1 MFEFEENSLSK
12 LEKRNDDNFDLNLG
26 LAVSNSIKKSPGN
39 QILPPTE
46 IQVKIRDK
54 MQEYLQ
60 KFKS

>member
-12 LEKRNDDNFDLNLG
+12 LEKRRDDNFDLNLG
-26 LAVSNSIKKSPGN
+26 LALSNSIKKSPGS
-39 QILPPTE
+39 QILSPEE

-54 MQEYLQ
+54 IQEFLQ